1 MRKDLDL
8 DIEERIR
15 LDLDIS
21 DDEVAKHARRHEDLI
36 ADEVRTAE
44 FGPVDGGH
52 RKTWDLKDVKMDI
65 AIESVAT
72 TKATE

>member
-1 MRKDLDL
+1 MRYDLDL
-8 DIEERIR
+8 DIEDRIW

-21 DDEVAKHARRHEDLI
+21 DDEVAELARRHEDLI
-36 ADEVRTAE
+36 ADEVRAAE

-52 RKTWDLKDVKMDI
+52 RKTWDVKDVKMDI

-72 TKATE
+72 TQATE